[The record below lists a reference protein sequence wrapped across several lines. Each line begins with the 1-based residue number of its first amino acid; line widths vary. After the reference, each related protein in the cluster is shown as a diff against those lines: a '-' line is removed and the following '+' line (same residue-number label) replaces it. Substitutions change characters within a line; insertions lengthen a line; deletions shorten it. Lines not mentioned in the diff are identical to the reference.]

1 MRRIWLFSASVS
13 SITLFKKLKYK
24 QIQVNKM
31 MSCNSSQVIINAHNC
46 HTITVLHTIR
56 NSSFQFCCLA
66 RQQIKPFVTAK
77 DFSEI
82 VAAAKRLNID
92 LNGKGKSFVPMVAN
106 ADPKHV
112 EKAVE
117 KIKEVEKE
125 LVNVEDTKEKTKIQG
140 VQLKSVF
147 IRLL

>member
-1 MRRIWLFSASVS
+1 MNSILFVTSNHQNTNLAFPHFCHESQFCIQFVFPLFS
-13 SITLFKKLKYK
+13 
-24 QIQVNKM
+24 
-31 MSCNSSQVIINAHNC
+31 
-46 HTITVLHTIR
+46 
-56 NSSFQFCCLA
+56 LA

-82 VAAAKRLNID
+82 VAAAKRLNVD

-140 VQLKSVF
+140 VQFKSVF
-147 IRLL
+147 I

>member
-1 MRRIWLFSASVS
+1 MR
-13 SITLFKKLKYK
+13 YK
-24 QIQVNKM
+24 IQ
-31 MSCNSSQVIINAHNC
+31 
-46 HTITVLHTIR
+46 ITVLHSIR
-56 NSSFQFCCLA
+56 ISSFQFCCLA
-66 RQQIKPFVTAK
+66 RRQIKPFVTAK

-92 LNGKGKSFVPMVAN
+92 MNGKGKSFVPMVAN

-117 KIKEVEKE
+117 KIKEVENE

-147 IRLL
+147 IRLS

>member
-1 MRRIWLFSASVS
+1 
-13 SITLFKKLKYK
+13 
-24 QIQVNKM
+24 M

-46 HTITVLHTIR
+46 HTITVLHPIR
-56 NSSFQFCCLA
+56 ISSFQFCCLA

-82 VAAAKRLNID
+82 VAAAKRLNVD

-147 IRLL
+147 IRLSYDLSFASTETKYIKLKTKN

>member
-1 MRRIWLFSASVS
+1 VEKIGENKFGGLMSRTS
-13 SITLFKKLKYK
+13 YK
-24 QIQVNKM
+24 SQIFIKFVFP
-31 MSCNSSQVIINAHNC
+31 
-46 HTITVLHTIR
+46 L
-56 NSSFQFCCLA
+56 FQFCCLA

-77 DFSEI
+77 DFSEL

-92 LNGKGKSFVPMVAN
+92 VNGKGKSFVPMVAN

-125 LVNVEDTKEKTKIQG
+125 LVNVEDTKEEPKIQG
-140 VQLKSVF
+140 VQLRSVF
-147 IRLL
+147 I

>member
-1 MRRIWLFSASVS
+1 MKSLFSFSTAQ
-13 SITLFKKLKYK
+13 TEKNWWKKLGKTRLVVGWFDVTNK
-24 QIQVNKM
+24 IQ
-31 MSCNSSQVIINAHNC
+31 
-46 HTITVLHTIR
+46 ITVLHPFLI
-56 NSSFQFCCLA
+56 SSFQFCCLA
-66 RQQIKPFVTAK
+66 RQRIKPFVTAK

-125 LVNVEDTKEKTKIQG
+125 LVNVEETKEKTKIQG

-147 IRLL
+147 IRLS